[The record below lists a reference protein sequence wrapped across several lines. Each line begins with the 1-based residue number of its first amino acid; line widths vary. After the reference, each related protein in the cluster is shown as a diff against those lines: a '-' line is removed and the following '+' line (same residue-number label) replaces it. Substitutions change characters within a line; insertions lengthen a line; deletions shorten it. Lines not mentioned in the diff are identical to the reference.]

1 MKLKHTYILFTMLLQ
16 LLLAGCSEEP
26 LVQGG
31 DDAPQMELIPL
42 HFNVAN
48 YDVAETRGTTVEEG
62 TLSEVGVF
70 LMSEDEYKALLA
82 GEVVYNVNST
92 LDKNNEAVSFP
103 YYHNIENL
111 DPYNADRN
119 NIRFSVSDNVLVPNE
134 EGLQLYYST
143 TGGTVVFAYAPYKD
157 GMTKQMLFQPES
169 VEVPK
174 DQNTDALIKDN
185 DFYLATPVIEGTG
198 NPVNWYHK
206 SITLEFRHQYARLV
220 LASNDESLQNMC
232 WNLANGTE
240 ADRVAVFVKDVP
252 TKGTWKLN
260 SEGTDF
266 DFDKTETGRIF
277 MASYDLV
284 NGELPENEKTI
295 TSTALVLPEAKGTAP
310 RFGIVFYKDGNELKT
325 VPLSVRGG
333 EKNVILKRGE
343 SKTFNCNYGEED
355 KLRDAFVRGLDYTLG
370 EDVELSEPLILEAGK
385 NMTLNL
391 NGHSI
396 SMEKECTAAFEMIKN
411 KGVLTIIDEPVAN
424 STRSKV
430 RGGANGDAAK
440 VGKISFKDTGI
451 GDPAFGWGA
460 YTITNSGTLTLNGG
474 MIENLSE
481 QNPLSGKVVHMYCAI
496 QQSSGTTIV
505 NGGVVS
511 NPTYR
516 SIRINKGALIVN
528 GGTMEGQ
535 VWLQPNQGDAT
546 LEVTGGEFS
555 PRGVDGSSI
564 FMTNIGEKYTVPS
577 AKISGGKFNT
587 KIGASDATKA
597 GVKGCITGGSF
608 TKTATDGTNLNLFAE
623 ETYFVKNAE
632 GSYIVKR
639 STDETQDLL
648 TAFRKGV
655 DHLLAEDV
663 ILIHPLTLAKG
674 KTLVLD
680 LNGHSISREMK
691 CAASYNMITNSGD
704 LTIKGAGVIYFTDT
718 SAGGGSEWGSYT
730 LYNYGT
736 LEVSDATIVHNGS
749 TGDWGTNRPTD
760 VAINNYQGKVTV
772 NSGTIISKMFR
783 SLRDFTAGGEIVIN
797 GGKFEGQVWMQ
808 GLGTGSSCL
817 TINGG
822 EFEPLY
828 GYDGSSVYLTN
839 GTNDIE
845 LSVTGGLFNT
855 KIGVANAEKAGV
867 KGRVKGGRF
876 TETAMQNTNEALF
889 AEGYHFEQNGEY
901 YELVEGPS
909 ILENLQNAFKNGGE
923 YVLEGDVVLPSAL
936 TLANGKALVLDL
948 NGHSISHEMECTA
961 SYNMIT
967 NSGDLTIKGEGVI
980 SFTDTSAGGGSEW
993 GSYTLYNY
1001 GTLEVS
1007 DATIVHNGSTGDWGT
1022 NRPTDV
1028 AINNYQ
1034 GKVTVNSG
1042 TIISKMFRSLRDFTA
1057 GGEIVINGGKFEGQV
1072 WMQGLGTGSSS
1083 LTITGGE
1090 FEPLYGYD
1098 GSSVYLTNG
1107 TNDIE
1112 FSVTGGIFKTKIGV
1126 ADASK
1131 AGVKGSVSGGTFS
1144 EPAKTA
1150 TNPALIAEGY
1160 DFVSNGDGTYT
1171 VMFKQSSVGVTDE
1184 KAKPDLE
1191 ALGRKH

>member
-42 HFNVAN
+42 HFSVAN

-70 LMSEDEYKALLA
+70 LMSESEYKALLA

-92 LDKNNEAVSFP
+92 LDKNNVEVSFP

-111 DPYNADRN
+111 EPYNADRN

-134 EGLQLYYST
+134 DGLQLYYST

-169 VEVPK
+169 VTVPA
-174 DQNTDALIKDN
+174 DQNTDDLIKDN

-232 WNLANGTE
+232 WNLAKGTE

-284 NGELPENEKTI
+284 NGKLPENEKTI

-310 RFGIVFYKDGNELKT
+310 RFGIVFFKDGNELKT

-333 EKNVILKRGE
+333 DKNVFLKRGE

-370 EDVELSEPLILEAGK
+370 EDVDLSEPLILEGGK
-385 NMTLNL
+385 TMTLNL

-440 VGKISFKDTGI
+440 VGKISFKDTGS
-451 GDPAFGWGA
+451 GDPAFGWGT

-496 QQSSGTTIV
+496 QQSSGTTTV

-623 ETYFVKNAE
+623 ETYFVKNEE

-680 LNGHSISREMK
+680 LNGHSISQEMK

-704 LTIKGAGVIYFTDT
+704 LTIKGA
-718 SAGGGSEWGSYT
+718 
-730 LYNYGT
+730 
-736 LEVSDATIVHNGS
+736 
-749 TGDWGTNRPTD
+749 
-760 VAINNYQGKVTV
+760 
-772 NSGTIISKMFR
+772 
-783 SLRDFTAGGEIVIN
+783 
-797 GGKFEGQVWMQ
+797 
-808 GLGTGSSCL
+808 
-817 TINGG
+817 
-822 EFEPLY
+822 
-828 GYDGSSVYLTN
+828 
-839 GTNDIE
+839 
-845 LSVTGGLFNT
+845 
-855 KIGVANAEKAGV
+855 
-867 KGRVKGGRF
+867 
-876 TETAMQNTNEALF
+876 
-889 AEGYHFEQNGEY
+889 
-901 YELVEGPS
+901 
-909 ILENLQNAFKNGGE
+909 
-923 YVLEGDVVLPSAL
+923 
-936 TLANGKALVLDL
+936 
-948 NGHSISHEMECTA
+948 
-961 SYNMIT
+961 
-967 NSGDLTIKGEGVI
+967 GVI

-1042 TIISKMFRSLRDFTA
+1042 TISSKMFRSLRDFTA
-1057 GGEIVINGGKFEGQV
+1057 GGEIVINGGKFKGQI

-1083 LTITGGE
+1083 LTINGGE

-1112 FSVTGGIFKTKIGV
+1112 ISVTGGLFNTKIGV
-1126 ADASK
+1126 ANAEK
-1131 AGVKGSVSGGTFS
+1131 AGVKGRVKGGRFTETAMQNTNEALFAEGYHFEQNGEYYELVEVPSILENLQNAFMTGGEYVLEGDVVLPSSLTLAKGKTLVLDLNGHSISHEMECTASYNMISNSGELTIKGEGKISFKDTGSGDPAFGWGTYTITNSGTLSINGGMIENLSEQNKNNVVHMYCAIQQSSGTTIVNGGVVSNPTYRSIRINKGALIVNGGTMEGQVWLQPNQGDVTIDVNGGEFSPRGVDGSSIFMTNIGENYTVTSAKISGGTFQTKIGATDVNK
-1144 EPAKTA
+1144 EGVKGCITGGTFTETAKKN
-1150 TNPALIAEGY
+1150 TNRELIAEGY

-1184 KAKPDLE
+1184 KANPDLE